1 MGKKPKKA
9 SVNLRVRRLI
19 MKYLTKNRKP
29 FSYDGIIQELIE
41 NDIILDIEK
50 EDAINVIEDLYGSGI
65 IVPGI
70 YGENGEINLYFK
82 LNVND
87 EILTSLKQNGG
98 RKSIDELVEELG
110 RYRAFSEEEV
120 KCGLFELVRFKKIM
134 LDEKEA
140 IIPR

>member
-50 EDAINVIEDLYGSGI
+50 EDAINVIEDLYGTRAQVRNPILKGWYPNSGSKGTG
-65 IVPGI
+65 VPSSKPPT
-70 YGENGEINLYFK
+70 YPVRAAPDPSAK
-82 LNVND
+82 L
-87 EILTSLKQNGG
+87 E
-98 RKSIDELVEELG
+98 
-110 RYRAFSEEEV
+110 
-120 KCGLFELVRFKKIM
+120 
-134 LDEKEA
+134 
-140 IIPR
+140 